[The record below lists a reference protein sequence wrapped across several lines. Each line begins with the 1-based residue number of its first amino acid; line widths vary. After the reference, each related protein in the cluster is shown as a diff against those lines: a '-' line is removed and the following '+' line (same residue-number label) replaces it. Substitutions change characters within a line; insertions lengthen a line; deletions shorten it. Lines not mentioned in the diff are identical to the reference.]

1 VRQRAIWAFLL
12 FAAALPPASTGLGF
26 TSVPPGEARIA
37 LSFAWA
43 FSGLGLLAALWAAFP
58 TVRYWED
65 LPGPTRWLGMLPLL
79 AILLFAAPAT
89 VTVALL

>member
-1 VRQRAIWAFLL
+1 LLL
-12 FAAALPPASTGLGF
+12 FVAALLPASMALGF
-26 TSVPPGEARIA
+26 ASVPPGDTTIA

-43 FSGLGLLAALWAAFP
+43 FSGLGLLAALWAAFQ

-65 LPGPTRWLGMLPLL
+65 LPGATRWLGTLPLI